1 MKYNPIH
8 EHMDGRGYS
17 VRYAEM
23 RDKRRRARKNAE
35 KIMGKSYFTNPN
47 SSLDSN
53 HEHKRGYRR
62 PGIFNIQANGS

>member
-1 MKYNPIH
+1 MKYQPIY
-8 EHMDGRGYS
+8 EHMDNRGMS

-23 RDKRRRARKNAE
+23 RDNRKRAGRNAA

-53 HEHKRGYRR
+53 YEYNHGNRR
-62 PGIFNIQANGS
+62 PGILDIQANGS